1 MGEFLVSNRVFN
13 VLVVEDDTELSDLIE
28 STFNSKFLQVNVIK
42 AFSRNAAFEILDSEA
57 FFDYVTLDLS
67 IPDIDG
73 SFDTDASNGLAVL
86 GKIIEVSSGTPVLV
100 LTGTSTVDMIQDF
113 LNHSNLTD
121 IWGSGNTRG
130 TIEHLTKSRI
140 GELADKIAQINQE
153 FSSSFNVELVTNTLE
168 LPIKHDRLL
177 RVFINSRN
185 ASLGII
191 RQIGGGLSAAKVYS
205 VLVQDV
211 SGRTLHAAICK
222 CGPKEDINSDA
233 KNYHNY
239 INRLK
244 PDATPRILGHLEYAA
259 GDSSGVF
266 YGLAENYETSFFE
279 ASLNQ
284 EFGGGLMQAI
294 KQMLAPW
301 HQNMRQDQKLIREIR
316 SQLVSDT
323 IAERLIKEFG
333 LTEALNFETMP
344 VICKTSCTHG
354 DFHGENIL
362 LDISSQ
368 KATLI
373 DYGDVCEGVS
383 IIDPLTLECSFL
395 FHPKTSDALS
405 VWPTE
410 TNRENWENLEAFVDG
425 CPFKESIIFCRTWTT
440 ELGVGN
446 RELAACL
453 YAYALRQLK
462 YEGTNKEHAI
472 SLINTAYRLY
482 QQS

>member
-1 MGEFLVSNRVFN
+1 MSNRAFN
-13 VLVVEDDTELSDLIE
+13 VLVVEDDTELSSFIE
-28 STFNSKFLQVNVIK
+28 STFHSKFQQVNVVK

-86 GKIIEVSSGTPVLV
+86 GKITEVSSGTPVLV

-113 LNHSNLTD
+113 LSHSNLTD
-121 IWGSGNTRG
+121 VWGSGNKRG

-140 GELADKIAQINQE
+140 GELTDKINQISQE
-153 FSSSFNVELVTNTLE
+153 FSSSLNVELVTAALS

-177 RVFINSRN
+177 RVFINSLGAN
-185 ASLGII
+185 LGII
-191 RQIGGGLSAAKVYS
+191 RQIGGGLSSAKVYS
-205 VLVQDV
+205 VHIQDF
-211 SGRTLHAAICK
+211 SGRTLHLAICK
-222 CGPKEDINSDA
+222 CGPKEDINADA
-233 KNYHNY
+233 QNYHSY
-239 INRLK
+239 INRLR
-244 PDATPRILGHLEYAA
+244 PDATPRKLGHLEYSA

-266 YGLAENYETSFFE
+266 YGLAENYDASFFK
-279 ASLNQ
+279 ASLQN
-284 EFGGGLMQAI
+284 ELNEELMQSI
-294 KQMLAPW
+294 KLMLAPW
-301 HQNMRQDQKLIREIR
+301 HQNIIQNQKLIREIR
-316 SQLVSDT
+316 AQLVSDSV
-323 IAERLIKEFG
+323 AERLIKEFD
-333 LTEALNFETMP
+333 LTEALAFEAMR
-344 VICKTSCTHG
+344 VICRTSCTHG

-362 LDISSQ
+362 LDIPSQ

-405 VWPTE
+405 SWPTE
-410 TNRENWENLEAFVDG
+410 TNLENWENLEAYVEG
-425 CPFKESIIFCRTWTT
+425 CPFKDSIVFCRNWAS

-462 YEGTNKEHAI
+462 YEGTNKKHAI

>member
-1 MGEFLVSNRVFN
+1 MSNRTFN
-13 VLVVEDDTELSDLIE
+13 VLVVEDDTELSGFIE
-28 STFNSKFLQVNVIK
+28 NTFHSKFQQINVVK
-42 AFSRNAAFEILDSEA
+42 AFSRNTAFEILDTGA

-86 GKIIEVSSGTPVLV
+86 GKITEVSSGTPVLV

-113 LNHSNLTD
+113 LSHSNLTD
-121 IWGSGNTRG
+121 VWGSGSRRG
-130 TIEHLTKSRI
+130 TIEHLTKARI
-140 GELADKIAQINQE
+140 GDLTDKIHQISQD
-153 FSSSFNVELVTNTLE
+153 FSSSLNVELVTGTLT

-177 RVFINSRN
+177 RVFINSRDG
-185 ASLGII
+185 SLGII
-191 RQIGGGLSAAKVYS
+191 RQIGGGLSSAQVYS
-205 VLVQDV
+205 VHIQD
-211 SGRTLHAAICK
+211 STGRTLHLAICK
-222 CGPKEDINSDA
+222 CGPKEDINFDA
-233 KNYHNY
+233 QNYDSY

-244 PDATPRILGHLEYAA
+244 PDATPRILGHLEYSA

-266 YGLAENYETSFFE
+266 YGLAENYDASFFE
-279 ASLNQ
+279 ASLQN
-284 EFGGGLMQAI
+284 ELNEGLMQSI

-301 HQNMRQDQKLIREIR
+301 HQNIIQNQKLIREIR
-316 SQLVSDT
+316 AQLVSDAT
-323 IAERLIKEFG
+323 AERLIKEFD
-333 LTEALNFETMP
+333 LTEALAFEAMT

-362 LDISSQ
+362 LDIPSQ

-395 FHPKTSDALS
+395 FHPKTSGALS
-405 VWPTE
+405 DWPTE
-410 TNRENWENLEAFVDG
+410 TNLENWEDLEAYVEG
-425 CPFKESIIFCRTWTT
+425 CPIKDSIVFCRNWAV

-462 YEGTNKEHAI
+462 YEGTNKEYAI
-472 SLINTAYRLY
+472 SLINKAYRLY